1 MRRTKEGRIQK
12 KSEENVR
19 GVHIEMKKYRISEIS
34 ALEGKVKK
42 ISTNLSLD
50 EEKNN
55 GRSIMMNMK
64 TATFEIAKQNLIET
78 LEKHNFIEN
87 VKLVRTAKAST
98 ENEVQADME
107 YHIDLELVVDN
118 NIHNLKL
125 KCYNHHHVY
134 LSNY

>member
-19 GVHIEMKKYRISEIS
+19 GVHICTPLTFLYIEMKKYRISEIS

-50 EEKNN
+50 EKKNN

-64 TATFEIAKQNLIET
+64 SLMKET
-78 LEKHNFIEN
+78 VIQMINQ
-87 VKLVRTAKAST
+87 V
-98 ENEVQADME
+98 
-107 YHIDLELVVDN
+107 ID
-118 NIHNLKL
+118 
-125 KCYNHHHVY
+125 
-134 LSNY
+134 

>member
-64 TATFEIAKQNLIET
+64 SLMKET
-78 LEKHNFIEN
+78 VIQMINQ
-87 VKLVRTAKAST
+87 V
-98 ENEVQADME
+98 
-107 YHIDLELVVDN
+107 ID
-118 NIHNLKL
+118 
-125 KCYNHHHVY
+125 
-134 LSNY
+134 